1 LTNGHTHF
9 ILIGENDTDKP
20 KGEQTAKKYKWGD
33 ETALKFDIAK
43 RIAQGRTK
51 MAGGAACKIVTVL
64 CGDNAQCELE
74 ISTSLNM
81 GIPVVVLEG
90 SAISNVIMSG

>member
-1 LTNGHTHF
+1 
-9 ILIGENDTDKP
+9 
-20 KGEQTAKKYKWGD
+20 
-33 ETALKFDIAK
+33 
-43 RIAQGRTK
+43 